1 MIAAVRAPPPFKS
14 RRMAPPSL
22 APSASAVGESSG
34 QRIPRRAALRRLTIA
49 VPGGNQEAFPTISEA
64 MQRKA
69 SLPRHHGSFP
79 RDGRRPQHDDGR
91 RITKWDRAQ
100 ARWRQ
105 AEEIKR
111 SLFCVVADHDE
122 ELLELDRAVDELELM
137 MERVPRCW
145 LPPLDRVWKTIY
157 TTPTPNQPRC
167 DGCGLQSPGSWMRW
181 RLAFQHDV
189 KRYSALVILLGTSG
203 NLSQN

>member
-1 MIAAVRAPPPFKS
+1 M
-14 RRMAPPSL
+14 
-22 APSASAVGESSG
+22 
-34 QRIPRRAALRRLTIA
+34 TIA
-49 VPGGNQEAFPTISEA
+49 VPGGKQEAFPTISEA

-91 RITKWDRAQ
+91 RITEWDRAQ

-111 SLFCVVADHDE
+111 SLFCGVADRDE
-122 ELLELDRAVDELELM
+122 ELLELERAVDELELM

-145 LPPLDRVWKTIY
+145 LPPLVPTNEALTGEKATTAITKHHILAHSKSNPIQPLCTLLDHVWKTFS